1 MAPVRAAEALV
12 ALRSAWPA
20 ADEPPRLITGDGALG
35 HLAAVAAGYPATT
48 IGGPAPDPT
57 TAGDT
62 RRLAAALAESV
73 DLLLF
78 AGGDGTARDV
88 LAAVDPSIVALG
100 VPAGVK
106 IQSAVFATSPA
117 AAGRLAAA
125 YLASGTRRTAEREV
139 IDLDEDAYRRGEMAS
154 GLHGYLR
161 VPLGRRL
168 QPRKSPSPA
177 SDAVGWRPS
186 PPMSSRPGPGPSLVL
201 GPGTT
206 IRSVAQALGVPK
218 TLAWRRRRPRHG
230 TRSRGRERRRGRA
243 PDRRSRR
250 RRTGVDPR
258 DPDRR
263 TGFPARSWQS
273 VEIPG
278 GHPPAGTDADDP
290 GTPASW
296 PPSAADPSR
305 RHG

>member
-1 MAPVRAAEALV
+1 M
-12 ALRSAWPA
+12 
-20 ADEPPRLITGDGALG
+20 
-35 HLAAVAAGYPATT
+35 
-48 IGGPAPDPT
+48 
-57 TAGDT
+57 
-62 RRLAAALAESV
+62 

-154 GLHGYLR
+154 GIHGYLR
-161 VPLGRRL
+161 VPLGRLL
-168 QPRKSPSPA
+168 QPRKAPSPA
-177 SDAVGWRPS
+177 SDAVA
-186 PPMSSRPGPGPSLVL
+186 MAAIAADVVENLVPGRHYVL

-218 TLAWRRRRPRHG
+218 TLPVSTSSASRH
-230 TRSRGRERRRGRA
+230 A
-243 PDRRSRR
+243 VRRSRAPTR
-250 RRTGVDPR
+250 ES
-258 DPDRR
+258 
-263 TGFPARSWQS
+263 ARSAK
-273 VEIPG
+273 
-278 GHPPAGTDADDP
+278 PPQADRCR
-290 GTPASW
+290 S
-296 PPSAADPSR
+296 S
-305 RHG
+305 